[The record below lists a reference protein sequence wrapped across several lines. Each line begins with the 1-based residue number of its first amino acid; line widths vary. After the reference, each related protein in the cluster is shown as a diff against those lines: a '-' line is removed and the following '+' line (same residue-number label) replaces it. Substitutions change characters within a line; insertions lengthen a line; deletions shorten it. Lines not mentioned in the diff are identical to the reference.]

1 MFHCGMLSYSVR
13 KKEQVQQIMWPV
25 KLLPGDYILPLLWS
39 TLHTERDMNFNIQDP
54 FLAARTPLYSRYFR
68 GWILQSIANRSLNR
82 YYRVA
87 KLIYTESSMDRNSP
101 EVSVVVPLL
110 NEQDNISPLYEQTT
124 QTLTDKHNYEII
136 FVDDGSSD
144 DSFTILSELQKAD
157 NKVRVIRFRKN
168 FGQTAALA
176 AGFAHARGSIIVAI
190 DADLQNDPAD
200 IPKMI
205 DKLHEG
211 FDVVSGW
218 RKKRHDNAITRLI
231 PSKIA
236 NWLIATI
243 TGVKL
248 HDFGCTLKAYRREV
262 LAETKLYGEMHRFIP
277 ALASWNGARITEM
290 IVNHRPRTAGA
301 AKYGLSRTLKVVLDL
316 ITVKF
321 LGSFS
326 TKPIYI
332 FGGLGVLSGI
342 ASVISGLAVLYQKF
356 ISATH
361 LAMNRNPLLVLT
373 AMLITTTIQFI
384 LMGLLAE
391 LLVRTYHESQN
402 RPTYVI
408 KEILESTGGPDD
420 QNGDQK

>member
-1 MFHCGMLSYSVR
+1 MNPQFVVL
-13 KKEQVQQIMWPV
+13 
-25 KLLPGDYILPLLWS
+25 S
-39 TLHTERDMNFNIQDP
+39 TLHAALNRIFIKQGR
-54 FLAARTPLYSRYFR
+54 FLAAQIQLYSRYFKESLFAPAASFLPSKTAGVAKR
-68 GWILQSIANRSLNR
+68 VLNR
-82 YYRVA
+82 YYSVA
-87 KLIYTESSMDRNSP
+87 KLIYMGSSMDKNSP

-110 NEQDNISPLYEQTT
+110 NEQDNINPLYEQIT
-124 QTLTDKHNYEII
+124 QTLTDEHNYEII
-136 FVDDGSSD
+136 FIDDGSSD
-144 DSFTILSELQKAD
+144 DSFTILSKLQKAD

-168 FGQTAALA
+168 FGQTSALS
-176 AGFAHARGSIIVAI
+176 AGFAHARGKIIVAI

-205 DKLHEG
+205 KKLYEG

-218 RKKRHDNAITRLI
+218 RKKRHDNAITRRL

-243 TGVKL
+243 TRVKL
-248 HDFGCTLKAYRREV
+248 HDFGCTLKVYRREV

-277 ALASWNGARITEM
+277 ALASWSGASICEM
-290 IVNHRPRTAGA
+290 VVNHRPRTAGA
-301 AKYGLSRTLKVVLDL
+301 AKYGLGRTLKVVLDL

-332 FGGLGVLSGI
+332 FGGLGL
-342 ASVISGLAVLYQKF
+342 ASGLAAVAFGLIVFYQKF

-408 KEILESTGGPDD
+408 KEILESPDE
-420 QNGDQK
+420 NGDQK